1 MKRMHMKTP
10 CCEHTVSTEETR
22 GSVPM
27 LTFLAPPSDKGH
39 TPGALSTPLG
49 PPPTSGAT
57 RQESP
62 ERWNALSLGQV
73 HRGSFEVVVS

>member
-49 PPPTSGAT
+49 PP
-57 RQESP
+57 
-62 ERWNALSLGQV
+62 
-73 HRGSFEVVVS
+73 